1 MDVTAI
7 IVHLFGLLAPAAAM
21 AMCLPLTGRIGA
33 RSRPL
38 VPSLG
43 WQAALQLVACAGVLV
58 GGLWFFGRDGMMA
71 TYLAM
76 VVLSGSLQW
85 LMVRGWRA

>member
-7 IVHLFGLLAPAAAM
+7 IVHLFGLLAPAATM
-21 AMCLPLTGRIGA
+21 ALCLPLTGRIWA

-43 WQAALQLVACAGVLV
+43 WQAALQLVACAGALA

-76 VVLSGSLQW
+76 VVLSASLQW

>member
-7 IVHLFGLLAPAAAM
+7 IVHLFSFLAPAAAM
-21 AMCLPLTGRIGA
+21 ALCLPLIGRMVM
-33 RSRPL
+33 RNRPL
-38 VPSLG
+38 ASSLG
-43 WQAALQLVACAGVLV
+43 WQAAVQLVACAGVLS

-76 VVLSGSLQW
+76 VVLSASLQW
-85 LMVRGWRA
+85 LMARG